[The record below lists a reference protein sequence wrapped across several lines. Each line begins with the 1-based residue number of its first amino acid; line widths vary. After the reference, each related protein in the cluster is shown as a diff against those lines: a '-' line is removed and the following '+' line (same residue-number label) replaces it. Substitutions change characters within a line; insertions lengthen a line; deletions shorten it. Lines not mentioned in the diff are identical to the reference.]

1 MRILSNIVSWATRS
15 FGEMIEVNGKKIT
28 DECEYCGEL
37 TMCQLF
43 RDGHGI
49 PDRERSR
56 MVELVVCQ
64 RKHKAKRM
72 EHEGTARI

>member
-1 MRILSNIVSWATRS
+1 
-15 FGEMIEVNGKKIT
+15 MIEVNGKKIT

-37 TMCQLF
+37 TECELF

-49 PDRERSR
+49 GRERCR